1 MIKQGANMTCDR
13 NCSWCIYGYRQ
24 VEKYKCGNKNVT
36 CDGECHKCPFR
47 KEEFVK
53 YICNVYKRNQKGNL
67 NVYNSLP

>member
-1 MIKQGANMTCDR
+1 MTCDR

-53 YICNVYKRNQKGNL
+53 YICNVYKRN
-67 NVYNSLP
+67 